1 MTAVRRIDD
10 LGVMSD
16 ANFWKQWRVMR
27 DPRTSREVAMGQ
39 AMHGGFVLADPATG
53 EVTAVP
59 QEEELPH
66 TWASTQ
72 APDGRIYQASVY
84 SQAGDPP
91 LLAWDGRS
99 PMARVVARMKCRAV
113 FAMDAAPDNR
123 VYLPDYHSRL
133 LYGFHPDASSVEP
146 VCGYSHLPGHP
157 RNVAVGLDGC
167 VYVVLAHHETPL
179 LTVWNPARGGEPI
192 PVPEDPSFRW
202 IPGSLI
208 KDSDHRIWA
217 RGRMPGGTIEWRE
230 LVGGRGVETGRPRV
244 TPEGQPWWFRDGSRI
259 LSVQGEIVTFLRSDG
274 RTLCLNVPL
283 PRVPLRLFSVASGG
297 RWLWGSTIIPLTLFR
312 YDPSTGQK
320 ENYPNPTETDGEIY
334 SMVWTSQR
342 LFMASYYGAHLA
354 RFDPSCPWHPGA
366 RPDDNP
372 RFLGPM
378 KDPPLLLQRPYGRAT
393 DRQGRVFFAALGGYG
408 CEDSGISRITPEGET
423 VERWLYPRTTLGPI
437 AYLER
442 DHVLLG
448 GEVRKGESMLRFTF
462 SRPRTDGCSN
472 RFR

>member
-1 MTAVRRIDD
+1 MAGTGRRK
-10 LGVMSD
+10 G
-16 ANFWKQWRVMR
+16 
-27 DPRTSREVAMGQ
+27 GQ
-39 AMHGGFVLADPATG
+39 
-53 EVTAVP
+53 
-59 QEEELPH
+59 
-66 TWASTQ
+66 
-72 APDGRIYQASVY
+72 
-84 SQAGDPP
+84 
-91 LLAWDGRS
+91 
-99 PMARVVARMKCRAV
+99 
-113 FAMDAAPDNR
+113 
-123 VYLPDYHSRL
+123 
-133 LYGFHPDASSVEP
+133 
-146 VCGYSHLPGHP
+146 
-157 RNVAVGLDGC
+157 
-167 VYVVLAHHETPL
+167 
-179 LTVWNPARGGEPI
+179 
-192 PVPEDPSFRW
+192 
-202 IPGSLI
+202 
-208 KDSDHRIWA
+208 
-217 RGRMPGGTIEWRE
+217 
-230 LVGGRGVETGRPRV
+230 TGRPRV

-259 LSVQGEIVTFLRSDG
+259 LSVQGEIVTLLRSDG

-334 SMVWTSQR
+334 SMVWASQR

-423 VERWLYPRTTLGPI
+423 VERWLYPARPSDPSAISNATMFFWAG
-437 AYLER
+437 
-442 DHVLLG
+442 
-448 GEVRKGESMLRFTF
+448 RFGRGNPWFASPF